1 MYYERGTRE
10 MNDRWSVLS
19 GEMKGFLV
27 VVRNDSELAGAT
39 VMGFWAVQYHCFSP
53 PFFLPMS
60 KLVGL

>member
-1 MYYERGTRE
+1 
-10 MNDRWSVLS
+10 MNDRWCVLS
-19 GEMKGFLV
+19 GGMKGFLV